1 MKINIF
7 TFFLILLFCLCF
19 LTGCDNSD
27 GVETKAYV
35 IALGVDKGI
44 VNKFK
49 LSLQV
54 AILSGSSES
63 SGSDSGSSSE
73 PSTVLS
79 VECSSIDSG
88 INLINSYISKKINLS
103 HCKVIIF
110 SEELA
115 KNGISDLIFNLSSNI
130 EIRPRCHVLISRCNA
145 VDFLKQSSPI
155 FESNPANYYER
166 IFNSSEYSGYVE
178 NTYLYNFYD
187 DLLSTTSEAD
197 AILCGINT
205 DSTHDQAHLNTGSL
219 DGNYK
224 ADETPI
230 ESKNKAEIIGT
241 AVFSDDK
248 LVGELDNIETM
259 CHLIITNELKNTII
273 TIPNPYTY
281 DTNISI
287 FIGLNKNTKSTV
299 SFVNGYPFIECN
311 VDVIGDV
318 LSMEQSINLNDIN
331 TVNLLNSYVS
341 TYLEDALNS
350 YLYKTSKEFKSD
362 INDFGKYAL
371 PKYSTWN
378 DWIDSDWLNNYQN
391 AFFKVTVNTNIQDG
405 YLFTKI

>member
-7 TFFLILLFCLCF
+7 TFILILLFCLCF
-19 LTGCDNSD
+19 LTGCDSAN

-35 IALGVDKGI
+35 IALGVDNGT

-49 LSLQV
+49 LSLQI

-63 SGSDSGSSSE
+63 SGNDSSSNSK

-115 KNGISDLIFNLSSNI
+115 KNGISDLVFNLSSNI

-145 VDFLKQSSPI
+145 EDFLKQSSPI

-187 DLLSTTSEAD
+187 GLLSTTSEAN

-205 DSTHDQAHLNTGSL
+205 DSTHNKAQQSTNSL

-224 ADETPI
+224 ADESPI
-230 ESKNKAEIIGT
+230 ESKNNVEIIGT
-241 AVFSDDK
+241 AVFSSDK
-248 LVGELDNIETM
+248 LVGELNNFETM
-259 CHLIITNELKNTII
+259 CHLIITNNLKNTII

-281 DTNISI
+281 DTNLSI
-287 FIGLNKNTKSTV
+287 FIGLNKNTRNKV
-299 SFVNGYPFIECN
+299 YFVNGYPYIECE
-311 VDVIGDV
+311 VDIIGDV
-318 LSMEQSINLNDIN
+318 LSMEQSIDLNDTD
-331 TVNLLNSYVS
+331 TVNLLNSYIS
-341 TYLEDALNS
+341 KYFQDNIS
-350 YLYKTSKEFKSD
+350 SFLYKTSKEFKSD
-362 INDFGKYAL
+362 ISDFGKYAL
-371 PKYSTWN
+371 PKYTTWN
-378 DWIDSDWLNNYQN
+378 DWVESDWLNNYQN